1 MTRRIVIVMAL
12 LVAVV
17 SVALAVPM
25 ALLVANDQR
34 AAFVSRLAVDTL
46 ATASKMSAEPYIDWA
61 ATAIETAERTGAR
74 VVVVSSELNL
84 VADSDKSALDR
95 TFDRVEINSALA
107 GSVTSDVRYSQT
119 LTQDLRY
126 VAAPIVQNYGV
137 VAAVRLSLPETQVD
151 NEIRETQI
159 WLLVFVGAV
168 VIAAA
173 LVAWLLAR
181 SITAPLLGLAA
192 IARALP
198 DDLTLRASET
208 DGPEEVRAV
217 GHALNETAEK
227 LNGIVHRTQRVA
239 ADASH
244 HLRTP
249 LTGVRLRLEA
259 IEDISTESAV
269 QDQAQAAT
277 AEVDRL
283 TRRIDQVL
291 ALARSDAGNIDEQ
304 VVDISEIVRSR
315 VEAATYLADERGI
328 ALNIEVNNGVQILA
342 GPGIVARVIDELLGN
357 SMSYAKSRIT
367 VSVGVENGLAKLEV
381 ADDGPGV
388 SAKEYES
395 IFERFVRG
403 THSVAG
409 GSGLGLALA
418 GRVRERGGVL
428 ALGSEVTGAGPGWVT
443 IAERRISAGYVIN
456 AAGLYADKV
465 AHWYGVGTDY
475 RMLPF
480 KGLYWYGSWA
490 PGRLQRHVYPVPDPR
505 NPFLGVHLTVTVDGK
520 AKIGP
525 TAIPALWRED
535 YGGFAGFNAG
545 ELASIAGTYPSF
557 FRSKDH
563 DVAGLLRSELPKYS
577 RKHLVNQA
585 RALVPSVAPADFKI
599 KGRPGV
605 RAQLF
610 HLPTR
615 KLEMD
620 FVFEHGD
627 RSTHMLNVVS
637 PAWTSALAV
646 AKYVVAEINS

>member
-328 ALNIEVNNGVQILA
+328 ALNIEVNDGVQILA

-357 SMSYAKSRIT
+357 AMSYAKSRIT

-409 GSGLGLALA
+409 GSGLGLAL
-418 GRVRERGGVL
+418 VREAARAHGGD
-428 ALGSEVTGAGPGWVT
+428 A
-443 IAERRISAGYVIN
+443 IAEADGSGGLRVI
-456 AAGLYADKV
+456 
-465 AHWYGVGTDY
+465 
-475 RMLPF
+475 
-480 KGLYWYGSWA
+480 
-490 PGRLQRHVYPVPDPR
+490 
-505 NPFLGVHLTVTVDGK
+505 VT
-520 AKIGP
+520 
-525 TAIPALWRED
+525 WRC
-535 YGGFAGFNAG
+535 
-545 ELASIAGTYPSF
+545 L
-557 FRSKDH
+557 
-563 DVAGLLRSELPKYS
+563 
-577 RKHLVNQA
+577 
-585 RALVPSVAPADFKI
+585 
-599 KGRPGV
+599 
-605 RAQLF
+605 
-610 HLPTR
+610 
-615 KLEMD
+615 
-620 FVFEHGD
+620 
-627 RSTHMLNVVS
+627 
-637 PAWTSALAV
+637 
-646 AKYVVAEINS
+646 

>member
-1 MTRRIVIVMAL
+1 M
-12 LVAVV
+12 
-17 SVALAVPM
+17 
-25 ALLVANDQR
+25 
-34 AAFVSRLAVDTL
+34 
-46 ATASKMSAEPYIDWA
+46 
-61 ATAIETAERTGAR
+61 
-74 VVVVSSELNL
+74 
-84 VADSDKSALDR
+84 
-95 TFDRVEINSALA
+95 
-107 GSVTSDVRYSQT
+107 
-119 LTQDLRY
+119 
-126 VAAPIVQNYGV
+126 
-137 VAAVRLSLPETQVD
+137 
-151 NEIRETQI
+151 
-159 WLLVFVGAV
+159 WLLAFVGAV
-168 VIAAA
+168 IIAAA

-291 ALARSDAGNIDEQ
+291 ALARSDAGNIDEH

-328 ALNIEVNNGVQILA
+328 ALNIEVNDGVQILA

-357 SMSYAKSRIT
+357 AMSYAKSRIT

-409 GSGLGLALA
+409 GSGLGLAL
-418 GRVRERGGVL
+418 VREAARAHGGD
-428 ALGSEVTGAGPGWVT
+428 A
-443 IAERRISAGYVIN
+443 IAEAEANGGLRVI
-456 AAGLYADKV
+456 
-465 AHWYGVGTDY
+465 
-475 RMLPF
+475 
-480 KGLYWYGSWA
+480 
-490 PGRLQRHVYPVPDPR
+490 
-505 NPFLGVHLTVTVDGK
+505 VT
-520 AKIGP
+520 
-525 TAIPALWRED
+525 WRC
-535 YGGFAGFNAG
+535 
-545 ELASIAGTYPSF
+545 L
-557 FRSKDH
+557 
-563 DVAGLLRSELPKYS
+563 
-577 RKHLVNQA
+577 
-585 RALVPSVAPADFKI
+585 
-599 KGRPGV
+599 
-605 RAQLF
+605 
-610 HLPTR
+610 
-615 KLEMD
+615 
-620 FVFEHGD
+620 
-627 RSTHMLNVVS
+627 
-637 PAWTSALAV
+637 
-646 AKYVVAEINS
+646 